1 MSPVSVDWVAILAAV
16 VASFVIGMVW
26 YSPLVFGNMWM
37 KLAGIP
43 KNSKKVPVVPMISSL
58 VGAAVLAYV
67 LMHVL
72 VYSSADTVA
81 DGVITAFW
89 MWLGFVA
96 PTIVVGGLYEGKDV
110 KLLGINLGHHLVFM
124 LAMGA
129 ILMWWPW

>member
-1 MSPVSVDWVAILAAV
+1 MSPVSVDWFAIVAAV

-26 YSPLVFGNMWM
+26 YSPMVFGNMWM

-58 VGAAVLAYV
+58 VGAAVMAYV

-81 DGVITAFW
+81 DGVIAAFW
-89 MWLGFVA
+89 MWLGFVL
-96 PTIVVGGLYEGKDV
+96 PTIVVHGLYENRDPQLMG
-110 KLLGINLGHHLVFM
+110 LNAAYNLVYM

>member
-1 MSPVSVDWVAILAAV
+1 MSPVSVDWVVILAAV

-26 YSPLVFGNMWM
+26 YSPLVFGTMWM
-37 KLAGIP
+37 KLAGVP
-43 KNSKKVPVVPMISSL
+43 KNVQKVPVVPMVSSV
-58 VGAAVLAYV
+58 VGAAVMAYV

-96 PTIVVGGLYEGKDV
+96 PTIVVHGLYEKSDP
-110 KLLGINLGHHLVFM
+110 KLMGLNLGYNLVSM
-124 LAMGA
+124 LAMGT